1 MITVGVADDQPLVR
15 AGMQMI
21 IETQADMTVA
31 FGASDG
37 AEAIACVRH
46 RPPDAILMDVRMPGV
61 DGIQATREIL
71 TGTPGVRVI
80 MLTTFDID
88 RYVFESL
95 TAGASGFLL
104 KDVTPEQLVAGIRT
118 VMAGDMLLAPKLTRR
133 LVEEYVRMPLE
144 LQRSALDV
152 LTDREREVLV
162 CLAGGLSNV
171 EIAARLY
178 VAEGTVKTHVSRV
191 LAKLGLRDR
200 VQAVIAA
207 YEYGLVT
214 PGAARPSAASP
225 ATDPNRDR

>member
-15 AGMQMI
+15 TGMQMI
-21 IETQADMTVA
+21 VGTQPDMTVA

-37 AEAIACVRH
+37 AEAITCVR
-46 RPPDAILMDVRMPGV
+46 REPPDVVLMDVRMPSV

-71 TGTPGVRVI
+71 SVRPGVRVI

-104 KDVTPEQLVAGIRT
+104 KDATPEQLVAGIRT

-133 LVEEYVRMPLE
+133 LVEEYVRIPPELE
-144 LQRSALDV
+144 RSALDV
-152 LTDREREVLV
+152 LTGREREVLV
-162 CLAGGLSNV
+162 CLARGLSNV
-171 EIAARLY
+171 EIATRLY
-178 VAEGTVKTHVSRV
+178 VAEGTVKTHVSRMF
-191 LAKLGLRDR
+191 AKLGLRDR

-214 PGAARPSAASP
+214 PGAPGADDHP
-225 ATDPNRDR
+225 